1 MTNNNHYDQ
10 DGLGP
15 LATPGNQRIKT
26 GITVPPG
33 FLSHYKKKRQNC
45 QISKCGTA
53 RGKMSIPK
61 IITDSTQII
70 FGMLFG
76 SSTSLF
82 PVFVLNLVYS

>member
-10 DGLGP
+10 RGLGP
-15 LATPGNQRIKT
+15 LVNLAVNVKKS
-26 GITVPPG
+26 ITVPPG
-33 FLSHYKKKRQNC
+33 FLSHYKQKRQNC

-53 RGKMSIPK
+53 SGKMSIPK
-61 IITDSTQII
+61 IITDSKQMI

-82 PVFVLNLVYS
+82 PVFVLILDYS